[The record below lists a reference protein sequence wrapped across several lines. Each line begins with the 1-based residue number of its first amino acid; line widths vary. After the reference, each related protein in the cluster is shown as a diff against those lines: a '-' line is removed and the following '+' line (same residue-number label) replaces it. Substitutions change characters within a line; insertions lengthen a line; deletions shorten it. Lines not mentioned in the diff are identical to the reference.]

1 MKLKSSIVSNSV
13 KLIDLY
19 NKIDSGALE
28 MRPHY
33 QRKLV
38 WKKQHKYAFIETILL
53 NFPFPEIYIAS
64 KDVDV
69 LTLQAKEEIV
79 DGQQRLSTIVDYIKS
94 QGDFQNQT
102 KIPPFDEL
110 SLEDKKDFLN
120 YFITVK
126 DLKDIGEA
134 KTKEVFQRINSTD
147 YSLNAN
153 ERLNA
158 RYGEG
163 EFAIFCKQLVEHEFS
178 PNESE
183 TEIIIL
189 PEIKT
194 KVINFFTE
202 NKVFSENDIKRMFD
216 SQYIMLIASTY
227 LDGAYFGRSAKI
239 DYYLEHYNLEFK
251 NYKDILNLLLNSID
265 IVSRLNLSSDS
276 YWFNKANLFTLLVE
290 LSKIDSSK
298 INFEYLET
306 CLLDLEKKVDLYFN
320 GDEEDIKNLSSDE
333 IKYFEVARHGSHEQS
348 AREHRGT
355 VVQYIIGQSIQNM
368 EPTETNTAKNIAFFH
383 DKGMPYS
390 RLVITQTGLN
400 KGIMDAVS
408 NVRHFLKEQKIHDY
422 STQEKGPNHKVKIS
436 GQFVALDKSTDTE
449 ISMYRANGRGDYR
462 IWFSDLGSFA
472 DANDELLL
480 MNKDEELLIL
490 NISKYD
496 YKISEVIN

>member
-1 MKLKSSIVSNSV
+1 MKLRSSITSNSV

-28 MRPHY
+28 IRPFF

-69 LTLQAKEEIV
+69 ETLQAKEVVV
-79 DGQQRLSTIVDYIKS
+79 DGQQRLSTIVDYIKR

-102 KIPPFDEL
+102 KVSPFDDL
-110 SLEDKKDFLN
+110 SIEDKKDFLN
-120 YFITVK
+120 YSITVK
-126 DLKDIGEA
+126 DLKDIGMD
-134 KTKEVFQRINSTD
+134 KITEVFERINSTD

-163 EFAIFCKQLVEHEFS
+163 EFAIFCKLLVENEFN
-178 PNESE
+178 PNEDE
-183 TEIIIL
+183 TEIIIS
-189 PEIKT
+189 PEIRK
-194 KVINFFTE
+194 KVINFFRD

-216 SQYIMLIASTY
+216 SQYIMLIAATY
-227 LDGAYFGRSAKI
+227 LEGTYFGRSKRI
-239 DYYLEHYNLEFK
+239 DYYLEHNNPEFK
-251 NYKDILNLLLNSID
+251 NYKDILNLLLNSIN
-265 IVSRLNLSSDS
+265 IISQLNLSPDS

-290 LSKIDSSK
+290 LSHIDSNK

-320 GDEEDIKNLSSDE
+320 GDEEDIKNLSADE
-333 IKYFEVARHGSHEQS
+333 TKYFEVARHSSHEQP

-355 VVQYIIGQSIQNM
+355 VVKSIIQKSMLSVKPI
-368 EPTETNTAKNIAFFH
+368 ETNIAKNIAFFENS
-383 DKGMPYS
+383 KLPYG

-408 NVRHFLKEQKIHDY
+408 NVRIFLMEQGVHDY
-422 STQEKGPNHKVKIS
+422 SQQEKGPNHKVKKT
-436 GQFVALDKSTDTE
+436 GKFVLIDSTIDTE
-449 ISMYRANGRGDYR
+449 ISMYRANGRGDSR
-462 IWFSDLGSFA
+462 IWFSDLNQFA
-472 DANDELLL
+472 KSNDELLL
-480 MNKDEELLIL
+480 LNKDGVLSVL
-490 NISKYD
+490 NISQYD
-496 YKISEVIN
+496 YTNYSF